1 MPGLQADEKWETERQ
16 EQKELERFKPVRVY
30 QFIDTFATF
39 YYHIKLII
47 DSYKWKCFSAS

>member
-1 MPGLQADEKWETERQ
+1 MPALQADEKWETERQ